1 MENCAATCPV
11 VTEAVQASSKEG
23 RIKMAIIAVE
33 TEKISQREAAKR
45 FGISHTVISKR
56 LKKSG
61 GVETSCQTITSEE
74 RQKWHQDKADGMAIA
89 QIARK
94 YGRDRGAVRKELKKD
109 PPVATFTVKAE
120 TVKRDIAAEIVDREK
135 KSLSKQIKGLE
146 GFVSLERELFKS
158 WKADQKR
165 WEKAGRS
172 VWQDNVQEAH
182 GVISSNGCLAKHRE
196 VLGLSGQASYSE
208 VLDALELKAKS
219 ALDAIQWLK
228 YLSGYTDL
236 PGGKSRVD

>member
-1 MENCAATCPV
+1 
-11 VTEAVQASSKEG
+11 
-23 RIKMAIIAVE
+23 MAIAAVE

-56 LKKSG
+56 LKKGG

-109 PPVATFTVKAE
+109 PPVVVPATKPEGMAC
-120 TVKRDIAAEIVDREK
+120 EIVAREK
-135 KSLSKQIKGLE
+135 RAISRQLKGLE
-146 GFVSLERELFKS
+146 GLVLLERELHKS

-172 VWQDNVQEAH
+172 VWQNNVQEAH
-182 GVISSNGCLAKHRE
+182 DVISSNGCLAKHRE
-196 VLGLSGQASYSE
+196 ILGLSEQASYLE
-208 VLDALELKAKS
+208 VLDVLEARAKS
-219 ALDAIQWLK
+219 AMDSIQWLK

-236 PGGKSRVD
+236 PGGASKVN

>member
-23 RIKMAIIAVE
+23 RIKMAIAAIE

-56 LKKSG
+56 LKKGG

-74 RQKWHQDKADGMAIA
+74 RQKWHQDKADGMNIT
-89 QIARK
+89 QIAK
-94 YGRDRGAVRKELKKD
+94 KHGRDRGAVRKELKKD
-109 PPVATFTVKAE
+109 PPVVVPAIKPEGMAC
-120 TVKRDIAAEIVDREK
+120 EIVAREK
-135 KSLSKQIKGLE
+135 RAISRQLKGLE
-146 GFVSLERELFKS
+146 GLVLLERELHKS

-172 VWQDNVQEAH
+172 VWQHNVQEAH
-182 GVISSNGCLAKHRE
+182 DVISSNGCLAKHRE
-196 VLGLSGQASYSE
+196 ILGLSEQASYLE
-208 VLDALELKAKS
+208 VLDVLEARAKS
-219 ALDAIQWLK
+219 AMDSIQWLK

-236 PGGKSRVD
+236 PGGASKVH

>member
-23 RIKMAIIAVE
+23 RIKMAIAAIKD
-33 TEKISQREAAKR
+33 EKISQRQASKR
-45 FGISHTVISKR
+45 FKVDRSIISRELSADA
-56 LKKSG
+56 
-61 GVETSCQTITSEE
+61 GVAEINQTITSEE

-94 YGRDRGAVRKELKKD
+94 YGRDRGAVSKELKKD
-109 PPVATFTVKAE
+109 LPVVKPATKPEGMAC
-120 TVKRDIAAEIVDREK
+120 EIVAREK
-135 KSLSKQIKGLE
+135 RAISRQLKGLE
-146 GFVSLERELFKS
+146 GLVLLERELHKS

-172 VWQDNVQEAH
+172 VWQHNVQEAH
-182 GVISSNGCLAKHRE
+182 DVISSNGCLAKHRE
-196 VLGLSGQASYSE
+196 ILGLSEQASYLE
-208 VLDALELKAKS
+208 VLDVLEARAKS
-219 ALDAIQWLK
+219 AMDSIQWLK

-236 PGGKSRVD
+236 PGGASKVN